1 MTNIDVTAI
10 LEDAEKS
17 DNKEQAKHA
26 STEPTTKSDAANQQ
40 SQGNGSGHA
49 RRNDDREQKRRDS
62 SHERRVNSGNRRT
75 RSRSPVVDRRSS
87 HRDRYRERDDDR
99 RDRGGRRSSGDR
111 YRPDGHHSSDDDR
124 YYRPSG
130 RDRRERDRPR
140 ERRRRHSRSPR
151 NSPKLTDDER
161 DQRTVF
167 VQQLAARLETRHLI
181 AFFDKVGKVKEAQ
194 IVRDRVTGRS
204 KGYVTPPLLATLTF
218 ADLYSVGYVEFVD
231 KSSVPAALQLTGQS
245 LKGVPIIVQLTEAE
259 KNRQAR
265 TTENS
270 NGNAAAPFH
279 RLYVGNIHFSLTE
292 DDIRQIFETF
302 GPLEAASLTRDENG
316 RSRGYGFVQYEN
328 ADSAKEALEK
338 MQGFELAGRAIRVG
352 LGNDRSHE
360 AAMQRVGPQN
370 QASAFSGAGGRGV
383 HAGGTNNFDRT
394 GPRQNEKISGASALD
409 DTEIAG
415 VNFNNIS
422 RHSLMDKLARRTE
435 TKDKNGTGDKAKPT
449 TSQPTPPQVQP
460 TASQTQISR
469 CIVVHNAF
477 DLRAYV
483 LPHLTNYYDHR
494 LTARSREEAADPTG
508 AWIQKLQEEFK
519 EEFDKTYGRTV
530 HIGVDPNSLQG
541 NVYVKFIDAES
552 GKKAKLG
559 LNGRH
564 FARRMVSANYL
575 VEPVYDAMY
584 PEARNL

>member
-1 MTNIDVTAI
+1 
-10 LEDAEKS
+10 
-17 DNKEQAKHA
+17 
-26 STEPTTKSDAANQQ
+26 
-40 SQGNGSGHA
+40 
-49 RRNDDREQKRRDS
+49 
-62 SHERRVNSGNRRT
+62 
-75 RSRSPVVDRRSS
+75 
-87 HRDRYRERDDDR
+87 
-99 RDRGGRRSSGDR
+99 
-111 YRPDGHHSSDDDR
+111 
-124 YYRPSG
+124 
-130 RDRRERDRPR
+130 
-140 ERRRRHSRSPR
+140 
-151 NSPKLTDDER
+151 
-161 DQRTVF
+161 

-204 KGYVTPPLLATLTF
+204 KGYVSTLPLAITTSTDYF
-218 ADLYSVGYVEFVD
+218 RVGYVEFID
-231 KSSVPAALQLTGQS
+231 KDSVPAALQLTGQS

-265 TTENS
+265 TSENS

-302 GPLEAASLTRDENG
+302 GPLEAANLTRDENG

-328 ADSAKEALEK
+328 AESAKEALEK

-370 QASAFSGAGGRGV
+370 QASSFSGAGGRGV

-435 TKDKNGTGDKAKPT
+435 TKDKNGVADKAKPT
-449 TSQPTPPQVQP
+449 TSQPAPAQAQP
-460 TASQTQISR
+460 STSQTQISR

-483 LPHLTNYYDHR
+483 LPHLTNYCDHK
-494 LTARSREEAADPTG
+494 LTTRSREETTDPTG

-530 HIGVDPNSLQG
+530 HIGVDPNSHQG

-584 PEARNL
+584 PEARNI

>member
-1 MTNIDVTAI
+1 MSA
-10 LEDAEKS
+10 
-17 DNKEQAKHA
+17 
-26 STEPTTKSDAANQQ
+26 
-40 SQGNGSGHA
+40 
-49 RRNDDREQKRRDS
+49 
-62 SHERRVNSGNRRT
+62 
-75 RSRSPVVDRRSS
+75 
-87 HRDRYRERDDDR
+87 
-99 RDRGGRRSSGDR
+99 
-111 YRPDGHHSSDDDR
+111 
-124 YYRPSG
+124 
-130 RDRRERDRPR
+130 
-140 ERRRRHSRSPR
+140 
-151 NSPKLTDDER
+151 
-161 DQRTVF
+161 TVS
-167 VQQLAARLETRHLI
+167 LAAPRGKCSLPSRLQHL
-181 AFFDKVGKVKEAQ
+181 
-194 IVRDRVTGRS
+194 
-204 KGYVTPPLLATLTF
+204 LTV
-218 ADLYSVGYVEFVD
+218 SRVGYVEFVG
-231 KSSVPAALQLTGQS
+231 KESVPAALQLTGQS

-265 TTENS
+265 ASDNS

-316 RSRGYGFVQYEN
+316 RSRGYGFVQYES
-328 ADSAKEALEK
+328 AESAKEALEK

-383 HAGGTNNFDRT
+383 HAGGTNNFDRA

-422 RHSLMDKLARRTE
+422 RHSLMDKLARRSE
-435 TKDKNGTGDKAKPT
+435 TKDKNGVSDKAKTT
-449 TSQPTPPQVQP
+449 TSQPAP
-460 TASQTQISR
+460 AQTQPSPSQPLKSR

-483 LPHLTNYYDHR
+483 PPNLTKYYSHK
-494 LTARSREEAADPTG
+494 LTARYREETADPTG
-508 AWIQKLQEEFK
+508 AWIQKVQEEFK
-519 EEFDKTYGRTV
+519 LEFDKTYGQTV
-530 HIGVDPNSLQG
+530 HVGVDPNSLQG

-552 GKKAKLG
+552 GQKAKLG